1 MSALTFE
8 LEATSGRARSGR
20 LRTPHGEVLTPVF
33 MPVGTQATVKTVMP
47 QHVEHS
53 GASIL
58 LANSYHLYLRPG
70 HRLIERAGGLHA
82 FENWKG
88 SILTDSGG
96 FQVFSLSDQR
106 RITEQ
111 GVHFHA
117 SFDGSRHFITP
128 EVSMEI
134 QNALGADII
143 MAFDECVPGRSSHR
157 DALCAVDR
165 TTRWAE
171 RCLSAHARA
180 DDQALFGIVQGNVYH
195 DLRQRSAE
203 ALVALDFPGYAIGG
217 FSVGEP
223 KDKMYPAL
231 SETTR
236 QLPVNKPRYLMGVGT
251 PEELVVGVALGIDMF
266 DCVQPT
272 RLGRHGS
279 FWTPEGR
286 TNIKNAPFREDPRPL
301 VEGCDCFTCTEGFD
315 RRYLHHLHR
324 VGEIL
329 GYTLVSIHNL
339 RFLIQLMESARRSIA
354 AGTFPQSHQS
364 YIPEA
369 FWPLLGLSEPTL
381 SA

>member
-1 MSALTFE
+1 MPALAFE
-8 LEATSGRARSGR
+8 LEATSGRARAAR
-20 LRTPHGEVLTPVF
+20 MRTPHGEVLTPVF

-53 GASIL
+53 GASLI

-88 SILTDSGG
+88 SMLTDSGG
-96 FQVFSLSDQR
+96 FQVYSLSDQR
-106 RITEQ
+106 KITEE
-111 GVHFHA
+111 GVHFQA
-117 SFDGSRHFITP
+117 AFDGSRHFITP

-143 MAFDECVPGRSSHR
+143 MAFDECVPGSSSHA
-157 DALCAVDR
+157 DALAAVDR

-171 RCLSAHARA
+171 RCLDSHARQ
-180 DDQALFGIVQGNVYH
+180 DDQALFGIVQGNIYH

-203 ALVALDFPGYAIGG
+203 ALVAMDFPGYSIGG
-217 FSVGEP
+217 LSVGEP

-236 QLPVNKPRYLMGVGT
+236 LLPVHKPRYLMGVGT
-251 PEELVVGVALGIDMF
+251 PEELIVGVALGVDMF
-266 DCVQPT
+266 DCIQPT
-272 RLGRHGS
+272 RFGRHGT

-286 TNIKNAPFREDPRPL
+286 FNIKNAPFREDPGML
-301 VEGCDCFTCTEGFD
+301 FEGCDCYTCSQGFD

-329 GYTLVSIHNL
+329 GYTLVSIHNI
-339 RFLIQLMESARRSIA
+339 RFLIQLMESARRSIF

-364 YIPEA
+364 YIPAA
-369 FWPLLGLSEPTL
+369 FWPLLGLSEAT
-381 SA
+381 AFA